1 MDGDPGRYR
10 LMSRERRECP
20 GSGEEREE
28 GERRREKGEEGKEG
42 REEER
47 KDALGVRRKKEGE
60 GGGGGEGEKGERDE
74 RTDEELGKRVEEREN
89 KAKGEMEGG
98 GSRGWV
104 EERREE

>member
-47 KDALGVRRKKEGE
+47 KKTTNLGKCNGKDKEG
-60 GGGGGEGEKGERDE
+60 RN
-74 RTDEELGKRVEEREN
+74 N
-89 KAKGEMEGG
+89 KNF
-98 GSRGWV
+98 
-104 EERREE
+104 